1 MDFAFQMRYTRS
13 TMWLDYHDALSYQCN
28 TVCATVIQTFL
39 PQVQTGFGRLGSS
52 YWGFEDA
59 GVTPDIG
66 KKIVLNIHLK
76 IYIYCEN
83 NK

>member
-1 MDFAFQMRYTRS
+1 
-13 TMWLDYHDALSYQCN
+13 MWLDYHDALSYQCN

-66 KKIVLNIHLK
+66 KKLSGGYCVKYSFKK
-76 IYIYCEN
+76 IYIL
-83 NK
+83 